1 MPREIVTS
9 ENRAEFMEK
18 KLAEK
23 AGKKPKKKA
32 EVKEAKQAKEVKEIK
47 KEKPYGIWHS
57 ESDKLH
63 SHYKNEAEAY
73 EVYKNLGYKMSD
85 HAIGEL
91 TPREM
96 KDLGYK

>member
-32 EVKEAKQAKEVKEIK
+32 EVKEVKEVK
-47 KEKPYGIWHS
+47 KEKPHGIWHS

-63 SHYKNEAEAY
+63 SHYKSEAEAY
-73 EVYKNLGYKMSD
+73 DVYKNLGYKMAD

-91 TPREM
+91 TAKEM
-96 KDLGYK
+96 KELGYK

>member
-32 EVKEAKQAKEVKEIK
+32 EAKEIK
-47 KEKPYGIWHS
+47 KEKPHGIWHS

-63 SHYKNEAEAY
+63 SHYKSEAEAY
-73 EVYKNLGYKMSD
+73 EVYKNLGSKMAD

-91 TPREM
+91 SAREL
-96 KDLGYK
+96 KEHGYK

>member
-32 EVKEAKQAKEVKEIK
+32 EVKEIKEIKEVK

-73 EVYKNLGYKMSD
+73 EVYKNLGSKMAD

-91 TPREM
+91 SAREL
-96 KDLGYK
+96 KEHGYK

>member
-23 AGKKPKKKA
+23 AGKKTTKKA
-32 EVKEAKQAKEVKEIK
+32 EAKKVEAKPVK
-47 KEKPYGIWHS
+47 KEKPFGIFHS
-57 ESDKLH
+57 GTDKIH
-63 SHYKNEAEAY
+63 SHYPSEKEAMASYEA
-73 EVYKNLGYKMSD
+73 LGQKMSD

-91 TPREM
+91 SAKEM
-96 KDLGYK
+96 KELGYK

>member
-32 EVKEAKQAKEVKEIK
+32 EVKEIKEVKEVK
-47 KEKPYGIWHS
+47 KEKPHGIWHS
-57 ESDKLH
+57 GTDKIH
-63 SHYKNEAEAY
+63 SHFPSEKEAMAAY
-73 EVYKNLGYKMSD
+73 QALGQKMSD

-91 TPREM
+91 SAREM
-96 KDLGYK
+96 KELGYK